1 MAEPTPTPQ
10 PTPSGETSKARRSKE
25 KMFSPKDKANIR
37 WFWERYLREKLPWLI
52 LVFFMVVAQGAV
64 YQQFLR
70 LTESGLRVIFESGSA
85 QDLVMVCLAVFGVFA
100 FRGVMSYV
108 VPRLSTWIAADAVA
122 KLRQDLIDHL
132 MELDLAYF
140 EKTPP
145 ATLIQKLVTQ
155 VESIGKFVGQTSVK
169 AGRDVATVVIVSIY
183 LAWQQPILFFGA
195 AVVVPLIIIAMQ
207 FVSRKVKRV
216 QAETET
222 AMRDY
227 LATIDETMS
236 GMRTVKIAG
245 QESVEQERLLVS
257 TKRLRRLTIRRNMAQ
272 AVILPCIDFAA
283 AFAYMLVIGGG
294 GYMVLSASFEVDGAG
309 IIAFLIGLV
318 LIFDPGRRIA
328 QFTVSL
334 QAALVQLARVREL
347 YEERPTI
354 VDAPDA
360 TESFDKGGD
369 LVFDQVTFGYEADR
383 PLFQDLSLTFGGGKV
398 TAIVGPTGSGKTTVL
413 SLLGRL
419 YDPSAGSVRIGGTPV
434 DQIRIE
440 ALRGAFSVVAQ
451 DIVIFN
457 SSITENIRYV
467 KPTASDAEV
476 LAAAEAA
483 ELSEIIAERGDLPVG
498 PKGSQLSGGQ
508 KQRIAIARAF
518 LRDAPIIL
526 LDEATS
532 ALDQK
537 TEDRVKRALGRLAKG
552 KTTIMVAHRLSSVID
567 ADQIYVL
574 ESGALVEQG
583 THDTLLSEGGL
594 YAQLFESQKQSYSK

>member
-1 MAEPTPTPQ
+1 
-10 PTPSGETSKARRSKE
+10 
-25 KMFSPKDKANIR
+25 MFSPQDKANIR
-37 WFWERYLREKLPWLI
+37 WFWTGYLREKLPWLI
-52 LVFFMVVAQGAV
+52 LVFLMVIAQGAV

-70 LTESGLRVIFESGSA
+70 LTESGLRVIFESGSVR
-85 QDLVMVCLAVFGVFA
+85 DLVMVCLAVFGVFV

-108 VPRLSTWIAADAVA
+108 VPRMSTWIAADAVA
-122 KLRQDLIDHL
+122 KLRQDLIEHL
-132 MELDLAYF
+132 MELDLAFF
-140 EKTPP
+140 EKTPS
-145 ATLIQKLVTQ
+145 ANLIQKLVGQ
-155 VESIGKFVGQTSVK
+155 VESVGRFVGQTSVK
-169 AGRDVATVVIVSIY
+169 AGRDLATVVIVSAY
-183 LAWQQPILFFGA
+183 LAWQQPLLFFSA
-195 AVVVPLIIIAMQ
+195 ALVLPVIISAMQ
-207 FVSRKVKRV
+207 FVSRKVKIV

-222 AMRDY
+222 AMQEY

-245 QESVEQERLLVS
+245 QEGVEQDRLLRS

-283 AFAYMLVIGGG
+283 AFAYVLVIGGG
-294 GYMVLSASFEVDGAG
+294 GYMALSANFDVDGAG

-334 QAALVQLARVREL
+334 QAALVQLARVRGL

-360 TESFDKGGD
+360 VGSFDTRGD
-369 LVFDQVTFGYEADR
+369 LVFDKVTFGYEPDR
-383 PLFQDLSLTFGGGKV
+383 PLFRDLSLTFGGGEV

-419 YDPSAGSVRIGGTPV
+419 YDPAEGSVQIGGLPV

-440 ALRGAFSVVAQ
+440 SLRGAFSVVAQ

-457 SSITENIRYV
+457 SSILENIRYV
-467 KPTASDAEV
+467 KPMASDAEV
-476 LAAAEAA
+476 QAAADAA
-483 ELSEIIAERGDLPVG
+483 ELTEIIAERGDLPVG

-567 ADQIYVL
+567 ADRIYVL
-574 ESGALVEQG
+574 ESGAMVDQG
-583 THDTLLSEGGL
+583 THEDLLAEGGL

>member
-1 MAEPTPTPQ
+1 MAEPSPTQHPA
-10 PTPSGETSKARRSKE
+10 PSGGTPKSRKPKE
-25 KMFSPKDKANIR
+25 KMFSPQDKANIR
-37 WFWERYLREKLPWLI
+37 WFWTGYLREKLPWLI
-52 LVFFMVVAQGAV
+52 LVFFMVIAQGAV

-70 LTESGLRVIFESGSA
+70 LTESGLRVIFESGSVR
-85 QDLVMVCLAVFGVFA
+85 DLVMVCLAVFGVFV

-108 VPRLSTWIAADAVA
+108 VPRMSTWIAADAVA
-122 KLRQDLIDHL
+122 KLRQDLIEHL
-132 MELDLAYF
+132 MELDLAFF
-140 EKTPP
+140 EKTPS
-145 ATLIQKLVTQ
+145 ANLIQKLVGQ
-155 VESIGKFVGQTSVK
+155 VESVGRFVGQTSVK
-169 AGRDVATVVIVSIY
+169 AGRDLATVVIVSAY
-183 LAWQQPILFFGA
+183 LAWQQPLLFFSA
-195 AVVVPLIIIAMQ
+195 ALVLPVIISAMQ
-207 FVSRKVKRV
+207 FVSRKVKIV

-222 AMRDY
+222 AMQEY

-245 QESVEQERLLVS
+245 QEGVEQERLLRS

-283 AFAYMLVIGGG
+283 AFAYVLVIGGG
-294 GYMVLSASFEVDGAG
+294 GYMALSANFDVDGAG

-334 QAALVQLARVREL
+334 QAALVQLARVRGL

-360 TESFDKGGD
+360 VDSFDTRGD
-369 LVFDQVTFGYEADR
+369 LVFDKVTFGYEPDR
-383 PLFQDLSLTFGGGKV
+383 PLFRDLSLTFGGGEV

-419 YDPSAGSVRIGGTPV
+419 YDPAEGSVQIGGLPV

-440 ALRGAFSVVAQ
+440 SLRGAFSVVAQ

-457 SSITENIRYV
+457 SSILENIRYV
-467 KPTASDAEV
+467 KPMASDAEV
-476 LAAAEAA
+476 QAAADAA
-483 ELSEIIAERGDLPVG
+483 ELTEIIAERGDLPVG

-567 ADQIYVL
+567 ADRIYVL
-574 ESGALVEQG
+574 ESGAMVEQG
-583 THDTLLSEGGL
+583 THEDLLAEGGL